1 MIPLRDIKINKL
13 KHGLYVVSTPIGNL
27 GDITLRAIE
36 VLKQSEYIL
45 CEDTRVSKNLLEK
58 YNIKSKLISNHKFNE
73 KKNINKIIE
82 ILQSKTI
89 VSIISDAGTPG
100 ISDPGRIIV
109 NECIKN
115 NIDVYPVPGASA
127 ATAAVSISGFSEKYY
142 FYGFFPQ
149 KNKDLKEDFKT
160 LSNLN
165 CSIVFFISPQKIN
178 KAIGLIKNFF
188 SDRKI
193 LICREISKFYEEHI
207 RTNVTALELFNKLP
221 KGELTVVLSEKDIKK
236 NIYKN
241 LNESDKKN
249 IKKMIKTLS
258 IKDITNLISQNNNIS
273 KKEIYNYCLKL
284 NSSLI
289 LISFLTDLAPA
300 VSQADFVICSFSSG
314 LLTLPVKNIRPSK
327 T

>member
-1 MIPLRDIKINKL
+1 MIPQRDKKINEL
-13 KHGLYVVSTPIGNL
+13 KYALYVVSTPIGNL
-27 GDITLRAIE
+27 KDITLRAIE
-36 VLKQSEYIL
+36 ILKQSEYIL

-149 KNKDLKEDFKT
+149 KNKDLKEDFKI

-178 KAIGLIKNFF
+178 KAIGVIKNFF

-207 RTNVTALELFNKLP
+207 RTNVIQLELFDKLP

-258 IKDITNLISQNNNIS
+258 IKDIIDLISQNKNVS

-284 NSSLI
+284 
-289 LISFLTDLAPA
+289 
-300 VSQADFVICSFSSG
+300 
-314 LLTLPVKNIRPSK
+314 KNEK
-327 T
+327 

>member
-1 MIPLRDIKINKL
+1 MIPQRDKKNNEL
-13 KHGLYVVSTPIGNL
+13 KYALYVVSTPIGNL
-27 GDITLRAIE
+27 KDITLRAIE
-36 VLKQSEYIL
+36 ILKQSEYIL

-149 KNKDLKEDFKT
+149 KNKDLKEDFKI

-165 CSIVFFISPQKIN
+165 CSIIFFISPQKIN
-178 KAIGLIKNFF
+178 KAIGVIKNFF

-207 RTNVTALELFNKLP
+207 RTNVIQLELFDKLP

-258 IKDITNLISQNNNIS
+258 IKDITDLLSQNKNIS

-284 NSSLI
+284 
-289 LISFLTDLAPA
+289 
-300 VSQADFVICSFSSG
+300 
-314 LLTLPVKNIRPSK
+314 KNEK
-327 T
+327 